1 MALGHSGGAYAT
13 TDKSPNYLGEVA
25 FNLGQISFRDRLQK
39 KQEEE
44 QKLQKEQAEKD
55 SYGNPAFKF
64 DITANRT
71 INDVGVNHAI
81 EAKQNF
87 LKYKNL
93 AMNEKDPYMKGKYIQ
108 AMENIKQSFGVASQ
122 IPEMINKRRADILKG
137 LEMNKYDDQSAREA
151 LKKIDALGSGQ
162 AKLRFDEGGLLKM
175 QLFDKDAPLSQ
186 EQDYTEFLNSIIP
199 TDKSD
204 FQAMLTKAVSEVGT
218 DEITNNRGIYTYST
232 TAANKDKKEARYNVF
247 EKEVLENDSNRQNF
261 ARLNG
266 IDPNDET
273 ALKSKVKEFYESG
286 FDTKSTQGVNTGLL
300 NYNLSKKKYDDDV
313 KDKKEKFNIV
323 KKDTAVLG
331 DDFIPDN
338 NISRDGL
345 LPKGYNLEKGIKIPQ
360 IGGEKGLQNAIVKSV
375 FIDKK
380 GNVIITGTADSKY
393 TQTITQEG
401 YKDSTKEVTKNGKF
415 TRAASAQTLAEIAK
429 ARGFENEDE
438 FKTDLYRLNDF
449 KPNKTVTQKAK
460 TIKQG
465 GYTYTW
471 NETTQQYE

>member
-286 FDTKSTQGVNTGLL
+286 FDTKS
-300 NYNLSKKKYDDDV
+300 
-313 KDKKEKFNIV
+313 
-323 KKDTAVLG
+323 
-331 DDFIPDN
+331 
-338 NISRDGL
+338 
-345 LPKGYNLEKGIKIPQ
+345 EKGINVPLLNRNDEEAERARKRKEEKEKEITGKDFSLTSNRTQ
-360 IGGEKGLQNAIVKSV
+360 GGKVLGNIYQLGGKVVSRRLTGGGEEKLRGFEIKSDGSVDVIVDMVRPKLTPQQFLDEKAKGTFKTFKGTGGKEYDYNDYMQESEFQEKTYNSKTENHIV
-375 FIDKK
+375 
-380 GNVIITGTADSKY
+380 GTFYRQIKNKDGKYVKTTDELREVLEGSKP
-393 TQTITQEG
+393 
-401 YKDSTKEVTKNGKF
+401 K
-415 TRAASAQTLAEIAK
+415 AQTLA
-429 ARGFENEDE
+429 
-438 FKTDLYRLNDF
+438 T
-449 KPNKTVTQKAK
+449 
-460 TIKQG
+460 TIKG
-465 GYTYTW
+465 G
-471 NETTQQYE
+471 NVR